1 MLGKKHA
8 DSEED
13 LDSLAKRIAKLEKE
27 LEKVERLEQS
37 LAQNELMLAKKIADM
52 NRFEEKL
59 AMLGSK
65 NEIEELRKELKR
77 FEEHEIALTEN
88 AKFIMELTKELGKV
102 KESHRITRKHV
113 IDKKPVSKNEF
124 EERFGSVKEALKDLD
139 DVRNTHRKKAGHE
152 DLVKLKVEIHDR
164 ISQLEYQNKLLMQAL
179 KKVEDNLR

>member
-65 NEIEELRKELKR
+65 NEIEELR